1 MKTRHR
7 HIKPSISEEKPSMTT
22 MHRRHFLEIGSLAA
36 IAGTI
41 GPSVAFPGSQETPSV
56 TSRMIR
62 FDNDGLGLTPQEYSS
77 VLNAVATDKG
87 ITPDY
92 YSLGG
97 AVAEMEQKFA
107 ALLGK
112 EAAVFMPTGTLA
124 NHIALRKLAGENK
137 RVLVQAESHMYNDCG
152 DCAESLSGL
161 NLIPLAAGQATF
173 GVDEVERWVQRTS
186 GGRVEAKVGV
196 ISIETP
202 VRRKHHEMFDYE
214 EMKKISVYA
223 RENGIK
229 LHLDGARLFNVPHHS
244 GKSIVEYSSLFDTVY
259 VSLWKCFNS
268 ASGAVLA
275 GSKSFTDGLFHV
287 RRMFGGSLPQAWP
300 FASVAMHY
308 ADDYLRD
315 YSRAWNVADEFLTAL
330 QKSDRVTI
338 GRVTNGTSAFQI
350 AIPGVAPLVF
360 AERLLKKNIVL
371 PQPQKDTGV
380 FWMTINTTLN
390 RISARELAG
399 TFLEAARL

>member
-1 MKTRHR
+1 
-7 HIKPSISEEKPSMTT
+7 MTT
-22 MHRRHFLEIGSLAA
+22 MHRRHFLGMGGLAA
-36 IAGTI
+36 IAGAV
-41 GPSVAFPGSQETPSV
+41 GPSVAFPRREETAWTASPMV
-56 TSRMIR
+56 R

-77 VLNAVATDKG
+77 LLNAVATDKG

-97 AVAEMEQKFA
+97 AVEEMEQKFA

-124 NHIALRKLAGENK
+124 NQIALRKLAGENK
-137 RVLVQAESHMYNDCG
+137 RVLVQAESHIYNDCG

-173 GVDEVERWVQRTS
+173 GVDEVERWIQRS
-186 GGRVEAKVGV
+186 AGGRVETKVGV

-202 VRRKHHEMFDYE
+202 VRRKHHEMFDFD
-214 EMKKISVYA
+214 EMKKISAYA
-223 RENGIK
+223 RAHGIK

-244 GKSIVEYSSLFDTVY
+244 GKSILEYSSLFDTVY

-275 GSKSFTDGLFHV
+275 GSRNFTDGLFHL

-308 ADDYLRD
+308 VDDYLKD
-315 YSRAWNVADEFLTAL
+315 YSRAWNVADEFLSAL

-338 GRVTNGTSAFQI
+338 GRVTNGTSAFQM
-350 AIPGVAPLVF
+350 AIPGVAPRVF

-380 FWMTINTTLN
+380 FWMTVNTTLA

-399 TFLEAARL
+399 IFLEATRP